1 MLEIDQLK
9 KFLNPKWML
18 AITALAHGTVGTLVD
33 LDWSDDTSVGNIG
46 FIFLTSITMLYVAF
60 FTEGEQQGRL
70 TTVIAGPVWIWFM
83 ICVSMDLTMI
93 NAGEEYVF
101 RQGQTAMPV
110 VLWGLTA
117 LSGILHG
124 NMKDMFSSQ

>member
-1 MLEIDQLK
+1 
-9 KFLNPKWML
+9 ML

-33 LDWSDDTSVGNIG
+33 VDWGDDTSVGLMG

-70 TTVIAGPVWIWFM
+70 TTVIAGPAWVWFI
-83 ICVSMDLTMI
+83 ICVSLDLTMI

-101 RQGQTAMPV
+101 RKSETVMPIL
-110 VLWGLTA
+110 LWGLTA

-124 NMKDMFSSQ
+124 NFQNK

>member
-1 MLEIDQLK
+1 MDQIK

-33 LDWSDDTSVGNIG
+33 VDWGDDTSVGLMG

-70 TTVIAGPVWIWFM
+70 TAVIAGPAWVWFI
-83 ICVSMDLTMI
+83 ICVSLDLTII

-101 RQGQTAMPV
+101 RKSETVMPIL
-110 VLWGLTA
+110 LWGLTA

-124 NMKDMFSSQ
+124 NFQNK

>member
-1 MLEIDQLK
+1 MDQIK

-33 LDWSDDTSVGNIG
+33 VDWGDDTSVGLIG

-70 TTVIAGPVWIWFM
+70 TAVIAGPAWVWFI
-83 ICVSMDLTMI
+83 ICVSLDLTMI

-101 RQGQTAMPV
+101 RKSETVMPIL
-110 VLWGLTA
+110 LWGLTA

-124 NMKDMFSSQ
+124 NFQNK

>member
-1 MLEIDQLK
+1 MDQIK

-33 LDWSDDTSVGNIG
+33 VDWGDDTSVGLMG

-70 TTVIAGPVWIWFM
+70 TAVIAGPAWVWFI
-83 ICVSMDLTMI
+83 ICVSLDLTMI

-101 RQGQTAMPV
+101 RKSETVMPIL
-110 VLWGLTA
+110 LWGLTA

-124 NMKDMFSSQ
+124 NFQNK

>member
-1 MLEIDQLK
+1 MDQIK

-33 LDWSDDTSVGNIG
+33 VDWGDDTSVGLMG

-70 TTVIAGPVWIWFM
+70 TAVIAGPAWVWFI
-83 ICVSMDLTMI
+83 ICVSLDLTMI

-101 RQGQTAMPV
+101 RRVETVIPIL
-110 VLWGLTA
+110 LWGLTA

-124 NMKDMFSSQ
+124 NMKDMLSSQ

>member
-1 MLEIDQLK
+1 MDQIK

-33 LDWSDDTSVGNIG
+33 VDWGDDTSVGLMG

-70 TTVIAGPVWIWFM
+70 TTVIAGPAWVWFI
-83 ICVSMDLTMI
+83 ICVSLDLTMI

-101 RQGQTAMPV
+101 RKSETVMPIL
-110 VLWGLTA
+110 LWGLTA

-124 NMKDMFSSQ
+124 NFQNK